1 MIIRVNGEEK
11 SFSDSI
17 ASLGQLLA
25 LLGVTAQRVAVEIN
39 GEVIDPA
46 LFAATPVQDR
56 DKIEIV
62 SFVGGG

>member
-11 SFSDSI
+11 HFSNTV
-17 ASLGQLLA
+17 ASLGELLA
-25 LLGVTAQRVAVEIN
+25 LLGAAAQRVAVEIN
-39 GEVIDPA
+39 GEIIDPA
-46 LFAATPVQDR
+46 LFASTPVQDK

>member
-11 SFSDSI
+11 IFSDTI

-25 LLGVTAQRVAVEIN
+25 LLGAPAQRIAVEIN
-39 GEVIDPA
+39 GEIVDPA
-46 LFAATPVQDR
+46 RFASTPVRDR

>member
-11 SFSDSI
+11 SFSDPI
-17 ASLGQLLA
+17 VSLGQLLA

-39 GEVIDPA
+39 GEIIDPA
-46 LFAATPVQDR
+46 LIAATPVQDR

>member
-1 MIIRVNGEEK
+1 MIVRVNGEEK
-11 SFSDSI
+11 SFSDTI

-25 LLGVTAQRVAVEIN
+25 LLGEPAQRIAVEIN
-39 GEVIDPA
+39 GRIIDPA